1 MRKIE
6 REVCGAFVRFKRKAS
21 GNTVST
27 GTELLLHNNVI
38 AKWGSDKRDGNLELY
53 ISLAGWNTPTTRSR
67 LNAVLELTS
76 TEAYFLT
83 HNKAARQQAPSTYAI
98 HNYPLRIYTKKGE
111 PYIRQCRLDSPNV
124 AIPTNEFILVKDY
137 LNPTGLEEW

>member
-6 REVCGAFVRFKRKAS
+6 REVCGAFVRFTRKAS

-67 LNAVLELTS
+67 LNAVLEFTS

-83 HNKAARQQAPSTYAI
+83 HKNLPSTYAT
-98 HNYPLRIYTKKGE
+98 HNYPLRIHTKKGE
-111 PYIRQCRLDSPNV
+111 PYIRQCRLDSPSI